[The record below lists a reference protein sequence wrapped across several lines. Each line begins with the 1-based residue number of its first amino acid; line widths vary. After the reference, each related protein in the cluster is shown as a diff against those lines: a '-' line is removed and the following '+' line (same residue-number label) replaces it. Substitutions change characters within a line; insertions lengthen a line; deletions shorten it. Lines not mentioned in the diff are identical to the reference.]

1 MTNLR
6 ILTVLLIVACGCAPA
21 FGQSAGT
28 DLQDLAPATGTPA
41 ERLHMSNAD
50 DVPDHS
56 KAGPEDG
63 ARDSERWF
71 TLNKAHQYMGIGSLV
86 LVGAAVLASPGE
98 DEGGGGEG
106 DSGGLH
112 HNLAVAA
119 TALGAGAVATGLLF
133 HWDDL
138 DFSHPFRDPDTL
150 HALFGSL
157 GELGFVLAVNA
168 APAGGHAGAGVLGAL
183 SMALAI
189 KLAW

>member
-1 MTNLR
+1 MR
-6 ILTVLLIVACGCAPA
+6 YVIVALVIACGWSPACA
-21 FGQSAGT
+21 QSSGT
-28 DLQDLAPATGTPA
+28 DFQELAPATGTPA
-41 ERLHMSNAD
+41 ERLHLSNAD
-50 DVPDHS
+50 GATGQ
-56 KAGPEDG
+56 AGGTAGDR
-63 ARDSERWF
+63 ARSHDRWF
-71 TLNKAHQYMGIGSLV
+71 TLNKAHQYLGIGSLA
-86 LVGAAVLASPGE
+86 LVGAAVLASPEE
-98 DEGGGGEG
+98 DEGGAGQDAG
-106 DSGGLH
+106 GGLH

-138 DFSHPFRDPDTL
+138 DFRHPFRDPDTL
-150 HALFGSL
+150 HALFGGL